1 MIRVLA
7 VALLAA
13 ATPAVAQDTVVQDAD
28 AAPKKIRTVFVY
40 GNEPC
45 PAGGGDEIV
54 VCRRAPAE
62 EQYRIPPPLREAPPN
77 PANNAWVNR
86 ADAVVEANDV
96 TVPGNCSPVGGAG
109 QSGCSRKAA
118 EAWAAERRAR
128 GEEPAVTLP

>member
-1 MIRVLA
+1 MFRLM
-7 VALLAA
+7 ALGLLVV
-13 ATPAVAQDTVVQDAD
+13 TPAMAQDSVVQDPNAP
-28 AAPKKIRTVFVY
+28 PKKIRTVFVY

-45 PAGGGDEIV
+45 PASGGDEIV

-62 EQYRIPPPLREAPPN
+62 EQYRIPPTLREAPPS

-86 ADAVVEANDV
+86 ADAVIEANDV

-118 EAWAAERRAR
+118 EQWAADRRAR